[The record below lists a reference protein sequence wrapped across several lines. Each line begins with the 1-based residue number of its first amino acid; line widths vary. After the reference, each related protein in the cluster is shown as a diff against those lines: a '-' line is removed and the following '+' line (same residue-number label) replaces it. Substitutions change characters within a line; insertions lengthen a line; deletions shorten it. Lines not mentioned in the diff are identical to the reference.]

1 MVLLPG
7 FNVHCENMLQVMDCV
22 MRRREFLRWG
32 LTSAVASAIPVRSQ
46 TVLNQLLPSASGEAA
61 IWNVRAMGAKGDGL
75 ALDTAAINKSIAA
88 AADAGGGTVFF
99 PAGVYRSY
107 SIHLKSHV
115 GLYLDHG
122 AVILAAENPATA
134 NDPGYDPAEPH
145 NETGEAYQDFG
156 HNHWHNSLLWGDG
169 LNDISITGPGMI
181 WGQGLTR
188 SFNFEKNGPDP
199 ARPGIGSKA
208 IALKNC
214 RNVLLRDFTIKAGGW
229 FGILATG
236 VDNII
241 VDHLTIDSNRDG
253 MDIDCCRNVRISN
266 CTVNTPWDDGI
277 CLKSSYALGSLR
289 STEDVT
295 ISNCFVTGNY
305 ALGSVAD
312 ATWQPVTDLHWPP
325 TGRIKLGTESNG
337 GFKRI
342 TIDNCVFESCRG
354 VAIESVDGAVCEDI
368 TITNISMHDVRSA
381 PIFMRLG
388 SRMRAPAA
396 TPIGAIRRILISQIT
411 SSGAG
416 QIPSILAGIPN
427 HPIEDVQI
435 SDCFFEQVGGGD
447 SAMAALLPAE
457 LEAKYPEPE
466 MFGAIPATGFLLRHV
481 NNIAL
486 NNIEVR
492 LIAPDMRPAIWARD
506 VDQLR
511 MNSLRLPMSAP
522 ALDAASIKHAQIM
535 NCSKLPDGTN
545 ELLEGKY

>member
-1 MVLLPG
+1 
-7 FNVHCENMLQVMDCV
+7 

-32 LTSAVASAIPVRSQ
+32 FSSAVAGAIPIRTQ
-46 TVLNQLLPSASGEAA
+46 AVLKQLLPSASGQAA
-61 IWNVRAMGAKGDGL
+61 VWNVRVMGAKGDGL
-75 ALDTAAINKSIAA
+75 ALDTDAINKSIAA
-88 AADAGGGTVFF
+88 AADAGGGTVFL
-99 PAGVYRSY
+99 PAGVYRSF

-115 GLYLDHG
+115 SLYLDHG
-122 AVILAAENPATA
+122 SVILAAENPATTS
-134 NDPGYDPAEPH
+134 DPGYDTAEPH
-145 NETGEAYQDFG
+145 GATGEAYQDFG

-188 SFNFEKNGPDP
+188 SFHFEKNKPDP

-236 VDNII
+236 VDNLT

-295 ISNCFVTGNY
+295 ISDCFVTGNY
-305 ALGSVAD
+305 ALGTVAD

-354 VAIESVDGAVCEDI
+354 VAIESVDGAICEDI
-368 TITNISMHDVRSA
+368 TISNISMHDVRSA
-381 PIFMRLG
+381 PVFMRLG
-388 SRMRAPAA
+388 SRMRAPTG
-396 TPIGAIRRILISQIT
+396 TPIGAIRRVLISHIT

-427 HPIEDVQI
+427 HPIEDIQI

-447 SAMAALLPAE
+447 TAMAALLPAE
-457 LEAKYPEPE
+457 LETKYPEPE
-466 MFGAIPATGFLLRHV
+466 MFGAIPASGFFLRHV
-481 NNIAL
+481 RNLAL
-486 NNIEVR
+486 NNVEVR
-492 LIAPDMRPAIWARD
+492 VLDPDKRPALWAHD
-506 VDQLR
+506 VDTLELID
-511 MNSLRLPMSAP
+511 LRLPAP
-522 ALDAASIKHAQIM
+522 TLNAASVTHAQISS
-535 NCSKLPDGTN
+535 CSGLPDRKN
-545 ELLEGKY
+545 EFLEGEY